1 LLNSKPCRRGMKD
14 IRWIPIALSFLLA
27 TGGTALAWGQEGH
40 AAIAALASELISPK
54 TRTKIQDLL
63 ATGGDKDLV
72 SVASWADA
80 VLIAAHDEGPLH
92 GNEEAMAFN
101 RKFPKSG
108 MWHFVNLPLGATSYQ
123 QVTRFDAPDN
133 IVHAIA
139 RCIEVL
145 EAPSPR
151 PEDFTKLQALRLL
164 VHFVGDIHQPLHC
177 GTGFYTFSESGS
189 PQLDIEPESAFGKP
203 NDRGGNLLYYG
214 ANAIQQLHALW
225 DKVLVE
231 ELGDSFDYRVLTE
244 FLRKFYLPKEIGRT
258 PGDYHEWGKLWA
270 IDSVRVAALAYRDI
284 SFGIAVFG
292 ADGSLS
298 RIEISLPPGYH
309 ESNKKRAAFQL
320 AKAGVHL
327 AQLLDSIDWQ

>member
-1 LLNSKPCRRGMKD
+1 MKD

-27 TGGTALAWGQEGH
+27 TGGTVLAWAQEGH
-40 AAIAALASELISPK
+40 AAVAALAAELISPK
-54 TRTKIQDLL
+54 TRTKIHDLL

-72 SVASWADA
+72 SVACWADA

-101 RKFPKSG
+101 RKFPKSA

-123 QVTRFDAPDN
+123 HVSRFDAPDN
-133 IVHAIA
+133 IVHAIS

-145 EAPSPR
+145 EAPSPK
-151 PEDFTKLQALRLL
+151 PDDFTKLQALRLL

-189 PQLDIEPESAFGKP
+189 PQLEVEPESAFGKP

-214 ANAIQQLHALW
+214 ASAIQQIHALW

-231 ELGDSFDYRVLTE
+231 EVSDSFDYRLLTE

-258 PGDYHEWGKLWA
+258 PGDYHEWAKLWA
-270 IDSVRVAALAYRDI
+270 IDSVRIAALAYRGI
-284 SFGIAVFG
+284 SFGNVEFG
-292 ADGSLS
+292 ADGSLY
-298 RIEISLPPGYH
+298 RIEISLQPGYQ
-309 ESNKKRAAFQL
+309 ESNKARAALQL

-327 AQLLDSIDWQ
+327 AQLLDSINWQ

>member
-1 LLNSKPCRRGMKD
+1 VKIGAGIVVGMKD

-27 TGGTALAWGQEGH
+27 TGGTALAWAQEGH
-40 AAIAALASELISPK
+40 AAVAALAAELISPK

-80 VLIAAHDEGPLH
+80 VLMAAHDEGPLH
-92 GNEEAMAFN
+92 GDEEAMAFN

-133 IVHAIA
+133 IVHAIS

-145 EAPSPR
+145 EVPSST
-151 PEDFTKLQALRLL
+151 PEDLTKLQALRLL

-189 PQLDIEPESAFGKP
+189 PQLDIEPESAFGKA

-225 DKVLVE
+225 DKILVE
-231 ELGDSFDYRVLTE
+231 EVSDSFDYRVLTE
-244 FLRKFYLPKEIGRT
+244 FLRKFYLPKEFGRT
-258 PGDYHEWGKLWA
+258 PGDYHEWAKLWA
-270 IDSVRVAALAYRDI
+270 IDSVRIAALAYRGI
-284 SFGIAVFG
+284 SFGNVEFG
-292 ADGSLS
+292 ADGSLY
-298 RIEISLPPGYH
+298 RIEISLQPGYQ
-309 ESNKKRAAFQL
+309 ESNKARAALQL

-327 AQLLDSIDWQ
+327 AQLLDSINWQ

>member
-1 LLNSKPCRRGMKD
+1 MHD
-14 IRWIPIALSFLLA
+14 IRWISIVISLFLVCDEN
-27 TGGTALAWGQEGH
+27 TFAWGQEGH
-40 AAIAALASELISPK
+40 AAVAALAAELISPK
-54 TRTKIQDLL
+54 ARTKVQGLL

-80 VLIAAHDEGPLH
+80 VLIAAHDGGPLH

-123 QVTRFDAPDN
+123 QITRFDGTDN
-133 IVHAIA
+133 IVHAIS

-145 EAPSPR
+145 EASSPR

-177 GTGFYTFSESGS
+177 GTGFYSFSESS
-189 PQLDIEPESAFGKP
+189 TPQLDIEPESAFGKP

-214 ANAIQQLHALW
+214 TNAIQQLHALW

-231 ELGDSFDYRVLTE
+231 EVDDSFDYRVLTE
-244 FLRKFYLPKEIGRT
+244 FLKKSYLPKEIGRT
-258 PGDYHEWGKLWA
+258 PGDYHEWARFWA
-270 IDSVRVAALAYRDI
+270 IDSVRIAALAYRGI
-284 SFGIAVFG
+284 SFGIAEFG

-298 RIEISLPPGYH
+298 RIEISLQPGYH
-309 ESNKKRAAFQL
+309 ESNKARAALQL

>member
-1 LLNSKPCRRGMKD
+1 MKD
-14 IRWIPIALSFLLA
+14 IRWVPIALALFL
-27 TGGTALAWGQEGH
+27 TCSGKALAWGQEGH
-40 AAIAALASELISPK
+40 AAIAALAEDLISPN
-54 TRTKIQDLL
+54 TRAKVQELL
-63 ATGGDKDLV
+63 NQGGDKDLV
-72 SVASWADA
+72 SIASWADL

-123 QVTRFDAPDN
+123 QIARFDAADN
-133 IVHAIA
+133 IVHAIC

-189 PQLDIEPESAFGKP
+189 PQLDTDPESAFGKP

-231 ELGDSFDYRVLTE
+231 EVSDSFDYRVLAE
-244 FLRKFYLPKEIGRT
+244 LLRKFYLPKEIGRT
-258 PGDYHEWGKLWA
+258 PGDYHEWAKLWA
-270 IDSVRVAALAYRDI
+270 IDSVRIATLAYRGI
-284 SFGIAVFG
+284 SFGIAEFG

-298 RIEISLPPGYH
+298 RIEIALPPGYH
-309 ESNKKRAAFQL
+309 ESNKARAALQL

>member
-1 LLNSKPCRRGMKD
+1 MKIGAGIVVGMKD

-27 TGGTALAWGQEGH
+27 TGGTALAWAQEGH
-40 AAIAALASELISPK
+40 AAVAALAAELISPK

-80 VLIAAHDEGPLH
+80 VLMAAHDEGPLH
-92 GNEEAMAFN
+92 GDEEAMAFN

-123 QVTRFDAPDN
+123 QITRFDAPDN
-133 IVHAIA
+133 IVHAIS

-145 EAPSPR
+145 EAPSST
-151 PEDFTKLQALRLL
+151 PEDLTKLQALRLL

-189 PQLDIEPESAFGKP
+189 PQLDIEPESAFGKA

-225 DKVLVE
+225 DKILVE
-231 ELGDSFDYRVLTE
+231 EVSDSFDYRVLTE
-244 FLRKFYLPKEIGRT
+244 FLRKFYLPKEFGRT
-258 PGDYHEWGKLWA
+258 PGDYHEWAKLWA
-270 IDSVRVAALAYRDI
+270 IDSVRIAALAYRGI
-284 SFGIAVFG
+284 SFGNVEFG
-292 ADGSLS
+292 ADGGLY
-298 RIEISLPPGYH
+298 RIEISLQPGYQ
-309 ESNKKRAAFQL
+309 ESNKARAALQL

-327 AQLLDSIDWQ
+327 AQLLDSINWQ

>member
-1 LLNSKPCRRGMKD
+1 
-14 IRWIPIALSFLLA
+14 
-27 TGGTALAWGQEGH
+27 
-40 AAIAALASELISPK
+40 
-54 TRTKIQDLL
+54 
-63 ATGGDKDLV
+63 
-72 SVASWADA
+72 
-80 VLIAAHDEGPLH
+80 
-92 GNEEAMAFN
+92 
-101 RKFPKSG
+101 
-108 MWHFVNLPLGATSYQ
+108 MWHFVNLPLGATSFQ

-189 PQLDIEPESAFGKP
+189 PQLDIEPERAFGKP

-231 ELGDSFDYRVLTE
+231 EVGDSFDYRVLTE

-270 IDSVRVAALAYRDI
+270 IDSVRVAALAYRGI
-284 SFGIAVFG
+284 SFGIADFD

-309 ESNKKRAAFQL
+309 ESNKSRAAFQL

>member
-1 LLNSKPCRRGMKD
+1 MKD
-14 IRWIPIALSFLLA
+14 IRWIPIALSLLLVSS
-27 TGGTALAWGQEGH
+27 GRALAWAQEGH
-40 AAIAALASELISPK
+40 AAVAALAEELISAK

-108 MWHFVNLPLGATSYQ
+108 MWHFINLPLGTTSYQ
-123 QVTRFDAPDN
+123 QITRFDGVDN
-133 IVHAIA
+133 IVRAIS
-139 RCIEVL
+139 RCIGVL
-145 EAPSPR
+145 EASSPR
-151 PEDFTKLQALRLL
+151 PEDFTKPQALRLL

-177 GTGFYTFSESGS
+177 GTGFYTFSESGT
-189 PQLDIEPESAFGKP
+189 PRLDIEPESAFGKP

-214 ANAIQQLHALW
+214 TNAIQQLHALW

-231 ELGDSFDYRVLTE
+231 EVDGSFDYRVLAE
-244 FLRKFYLPKEIGRT
+244 FLKKSYLPKEIGRT
-258 PGDYHEWGKLWA
+258 PGDYHEWARLWA
-270 IDSVRVAALAYRDI
+270 IDSVRIAALAYRGI
-284 SFGIAVFG
+284 SFGIAEFG

-298 RIEISLPPGYH
+298 RIEISLQPGYH
-309 ESNKKRAAFQL
+309 ESNKARAALQL